1 MKFLRKYGGIALMLL
16 GVAVLAAL
24 HLTGFTIVN
33 QLLLVPLVLILAGL
47 ILSVWS
53 VKRESRY

>member
-1 MKFLRKYGGIALMLL
+1 MLL
-16 GVAVLAAL
+16 GVAMLAVL

-33 QLLLVPLVLILAGL
+33 TLLLVPLVLILSGL

-53 VKRESRY
+53 AKRESRY